1 MGERRALSMVLK
13 CTSDLSM
20 VLKPALPRAVNALHR
35 SSICGKTGKWSWLK
49 TRLKKPPTH
58 QGSKL
63 KKKKK
68 KKKERKKKERNK
80 KRKRNLKRQ
89 ANKSQHVDL

>member
-1 MGERRALSMVLK
+1 MWKDWKVELVKNEAE
-13 CTSDLSM
+13 
-20 VLKPALPRAVNALHR
+20 
-35 SSICGKTGKWSWLK
+35 KT
-49 TRLKKPPTH
+49 PTH

-68 KKKERKKKERNK
+68 KEKKERKKKERKK